1 MSSIEGQSVLPLLRP
16 ELQIKPGVRELDGSK
31 TWLIFDPLRH
41 QYFQINTKNK
51 QILEYWSSATAGAVV
66 EQLQDFSVSLDD
78 IERLLKFLWQN
89 SLTVQPPNDDLDFY
103 LKQADQKTAKPIK
116 RMLHGYLF
124 LRIPLLRPHRFLKTT
139 EPLSRLFF
147 TRTWWFFILITALL
161 GIFLTSRQW
170 DQFTHTF
177 AHFFTMQGLIFYAT
191 ALVFIKCLHELG
203 HGYAATRYGCRI
215 TSMGIA
221 LIVMF
226 PVLFTDTTDTW
237 KLTSR
242 RKRLIIGAAGVA
254 VELSIAAIATLMWAI
269 LEDGALR
276 STAFFVATTSWIM
289 SLLVNLNP
297 FMRFDAY
304 YLLSDA
310 LGIQN
315 LQARSFALGRW
326 SLREFLF
333 GLNESP
339 PEAIQTGKRRGL
351 IVFSWATWI
360 YRFFLFAGIALL
372 IHNMVFRP
380 FGTFLAVVELLF
392 FIAIPI
398 MNEIKQWWLRRS
410 QLFTSANT
418 WVSTT
423 LLFALFAIVLVPW
436 QSTVRIPAVVE
447 AADQAPLYA
456 PRLGKILATHVAQ
469 GDTVT
474 KGDKIMTLG
483 SIELESQIVAT
494 QRRIDLVN
502 ALLNRV
508 AADADDRDQKIVF
521 ETELSQWQ
529 EQLNGLMEQQDLL
542 HIVAP
547 ISGVVAEL
555 DRNLHEGR
563 WVEDNAR
570 LGSVV
575 SDSGAR
581 IRGYVAAADLGRIQA
596 GDKAVFIPEL
606 PERDRMIG
614 TLDIVE
620 RANAEELTIPELTS
634 HYQGPV
640 AVSVTDEKLKPL
652 KAWYHI
658 HVDVDSDEMTSIER
672 AERGTLVA
680 KGEPESLALKF
691 WRRAVHVVLREVFI

>member
-1 MSSIEGQSVLPLLRP
+1 MSSLEGQSVLPLLRP

-51 QILEYWSSATAGAVV
+51 EILELWSSPTAGDVV
-66 EQLQDFSVSLDD
+66 AQLQGLSVTLDD
-78 IERLLKFLWQN
+78 IEKLLKFFWQN
-89 SLTVQPPNDDLDFY
+89 SLTIQPPNDDLDFY
-103 LKQADQKTAKPIK
+103 LKQAAQKTAKPIK

-124 LRIPLLRPHRFLKTT
+124 LRIPLLRPHRFLKST
-139 EPLSRLFF
+139 EPFTKIFF
-147 TRTWWFFILITALL
+147 TRTWWAFIAITAVL
-161 GIFLTSRQW
+161 GLFLTSRQW

-177 AHFFTMQGLIFYAT
+177 THFLSMQGLMFYGV
-191 ALVFIKCLHELG
+191 ALVFVKCLHELG

-226 PVLFTDTTDTW
+226 PVLFTDTTDAW

-254 VELSIAAIATLMWAI
+254 VELSIAAIATLMWA
-269 LEDGALR
+269 LLDDGALR
-276 STAFFVATTSWIM
+276 STAFFIATTSWIM
-289 SLLVNLNP
+289 SLMVNLNP

-310 LGIQN
+310 LGVQN
-315 LQARSFALGRW
+315 LQARSFGVGRW

-339 PEAIQTGKRRGL
+339 PEAIQKSKRNGL
-351 IVFSWATWI
+351 IVFAWATWI

-372 IHNMVFRP
+372 IHTMVFRP
-380 FGTFLAVVELLF
+380 FGTFLAAVELLF

-398 MNEIKQWWLRRS
+398 MNELKQWWLRKT
-410 QLFTSANT
+410 QLFKSANT
-418 WVSTT
+418 WVSVSF
-423 LLFALFAIVLVPW
+423 LIAFLCIALVPW
-436 QSTVRIPAVVE
+436 QSTVRIPAVIE
-447 AADQAPLYA
+447 AANQAPLYA
-456 PRLGKILATHVAQ
+456 PRLGKIVATHVEQ
-469 GDTVT
+469 GDIVEQ
-474 KGDKIMTLG
+474 GDKIMTLG
-483 SIELESQIVAT
+483 SLELENQIVAA

-508 AADADDRDQKIVF
+508 AADSDDRGQKIVF
-521 ETELSQWQ
+521 ETELRQWQ
-529 EQLNGLMEQQDLL
+529 QQLSGLQEQQDLL

-547 ISGVVAEL
+547 IRGVVAEL
-555 DRNLHEGR
+555 DSNLHVGR

-581 IRGYVAAADLGRIQA
+581 IRGYVGAADLGRIKA
-596 GDKAVFIPEL
+596 GETAVFIPEL
-606 PERDRMIG
+606 PERDRMTG
-614 TLDIVE
+614 TLSIVE

-634 HYQGPV
+634 HYQGPI
-640 AVSVTDEKLKPL
+640 AVSVVEDKLKPL

-658 HVDVDSDEMTSIER
+658 NVDVDSAGLGVQR
-672 AERGTLVA
+672 AERGTLLA
-680 KGEPESLALKF
+680 EGEPESLALRF